1 MKLTKLCRIISAL
14 TLSVLLLSGQGVE
27 AQQQHATQD
36 GPESF
41 ALGQQLFHDRQY
53 EQAAAAL
60 WRAVILHGNTPPSKT
75 YDVQEVFQLFMQ
87 CYLVQDRLADG
98 LAFVSVESFRRGQT
112 DMGRNYLQ
120 QALSVD
126 PNNEAALAVQEEFGD
141 SSSSSPQA
149 SGSSANAGTASRQQ
163 GGKDSQDENEVD
175 EYVGKTPEQ
184 LYGIASEFFAK
195 KNYESCADVF
205 ELSCERSLR
214 RLGPSCANAV
224 YCRGM
229 LMDWGFNGTVFEADM
244 KEIIRL
250 TEEEVQNYKVTGPD
264 GTSAWRRSTSVH
276 PHMMLGYPVDPLL
289 KREVTESTASLD
301 ELMARSDRLDSQTG
315 QIPPLPSDMPFSV
328 DHQTYVQQVA
338 ENPNFRIRVG
348 FVGSGF
354 NSKAVLFLSQDMFRF
369 FDKSRFEVHIFSFGP
384 PDSSQFI
391 HHGMRG
397 VDWRERVKSN
407 VHHFHDCQGMKM
419 DHIKAARYIHDQ
431 DIHILIEWDGYA
443 RQGKD
448 IFGHCLLRD
457 KPYCNRL
464 II

>member
-1 MKLTKLCRIISAL
+1 MKCTNLFRIILAV

-141 SSSSSPQA
+141 SSSSSSSQQA
-149 SGSSANAGTASRQQ
+149 SGSSA
-163 GGKDSQDENEVD
+163 KDEVD
-175 EYVGKTPEQ
+175 EYIGKTPEQ

-214 RLGPSCANAV
+214 KLGPSCANAV

-229 LMDWGFNGTVFEADM
+229 LMDWGFNGTVFDADM

-250 TEEEVQNYKVTGPD
+250 TEEEVLNYKITGPD
-264 GTSAWRRSTSVH
+264 GSSAWRRSTSVH
-276 PHMMLGYPVDPLL
+276 PHMLLGYPVDPLL
-289 KREVTESTASLD
+289 KREVTESTANLD
-301 ELMARSDRLDSQTG
+301 ELMARSDHRDSQTG

-338 ENPNFRIRVG
+338 ENPNSRIRVG

-354 NSKAVLFLSQDMFRF
+354 SSKAVLFLSQDMFRF

-384 PDSSQFI
+384 PDSPQFI

-397 VDWRERVKSN
+397 VDWRERVKLN

-448 IFGHCLLRD
+448 SFRTLLVAG
-457 KPYCNRL
+457 
-464 II
+464 